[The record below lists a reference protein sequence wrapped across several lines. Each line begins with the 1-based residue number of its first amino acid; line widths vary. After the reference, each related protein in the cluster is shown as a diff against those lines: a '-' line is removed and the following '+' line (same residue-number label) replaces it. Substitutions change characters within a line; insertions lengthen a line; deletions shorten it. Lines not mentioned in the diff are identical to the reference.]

1 MLEVP
6 ASCTGGQGTSSY
18 SEGRGGGLVP
28 SAMPSPNMYMHMYM
42 SWAHA
47 LAHVHGR
54 VRRRRFRV
62 GYRVGVAYS
71 SRVWFLLDTRA
82 CGDVGLREC
91 AAPAYDHHHACLTCP
106 SLSQNRHMPMS
117 GIKRRVP
124 PYQSYRM
131 MPLKPA
137 AREQP
142 SPSPLR
148 TAHLSSTPG
157 RQPDVSTTSAPC
169 LVAIAD
175 HVAIIWQGGLVF
187 SRGAEPLCDHQQL

>member
-142 SPSPLR
+142 SLSPLR
-148 TAHLSSTPG
+148 TAHLSSTPAARSPTR
-157 RQPDVSTTSAPC
+157 RQYDVSPLPC
-169 LVAIAD
+169 CHCRSCGNHMAGRTGV
-175 HVAIIWQGGLVF
+175 Q
-187 SRGAEPLCDHQQL
+187 